1 LDYSFHT
8 KNVANRKKGEAKKK
22 NKIEEQEEGNNH
34 IATLSLSPIVLKP
47 VRSGGLTR
55 DQNRTGLKKLEK
67 NKTRVDSVTW
77 QNPVKN

>member
-1 LDYSFHT
+1 MLWLDYSFHT
-8 KNVANRKKGEAKKK
+8 KNVANRKKGEAIKK

-55 DQNRTGLKKLEK
+55 N
-67 NKTRVDSVTW
+67 
-77 QNPVKN
+77 